1 MREFL
6 SLQRRHLVRNLI
18 EAAVMSG
25 FILALAIWLPE
36 AAR

>member
-6 SLQRRHLVRNLI
+6 AEQRRYLVRNLL

-36 AAR
+36 AVR

>member
-6 SLQRRHLVRNLI
+6 AEQRRYLLRNLI

-25 FILALAIWLPE
+25 FILALALWLPE
-36 AAR
+36 VTR